1 MKKILTLI
9 AISAISIS
17 AADAAQLAMGK
28 SDGFGDFT
36 HDGAS
41 YAFAGN
47 WAGSGPVLDIAVV
60 SGGMH
65 VIRST
70 GLTYYSYDGSTL
82 TAGGSYGWGADT
94 ARAVGVAS
102 DGTVFAGGSTGF
114 GAFNYSAG
122 AYSVDAWFAND
133 TYSIGV
139 DGNDHIHVQQSDGL
153 SAWTHAPGVLSN
165 TAWDA
170 GWGTSGSDIIGAL
183 EIDSSGMLHVGKSD
197 GLGNLTYNGSA
208 YAFAGGWSA
217 GAGITDISIDEA
229 SGQIWATQSDGVQ
242 VVDQSTYALDA
253 WGGQAGGF
261 ATVLVDSDGNAHLG
275 KSDGMGSY
283 DISGANVVWD
293 GSSWYAAADV
303 TEIVEVIPEPATLGL
318 FGLGALAVYIRRKF
332 VA

>member
-9 AISAISIS
+9 AISAIAIS
-17 AADAAQLAMGK
+17 AVEASQLAMGK
-28 SDGFGDFT
+28 NDGFGDFT
-36 HDGAS
+36 HDGAN

-70 GLTYYSYDGSTL
+70 GLTYYSYDGTTL

-153 SAWTHAPGVLSN
+153 SGWTHAPGALN
-165 TAWDA
+165 LTAWDG
-170 GWGTSGSDIIGAL
+170 GWGTSGSDILGAL
-183 EIDSSGMLHVGKSD
+183 EIDSGGTLHVGKSD
-197 GLGNLTYNGSA
+197 GLGSLTYNGSA
-208 YAFAGGWSA
+208 YAFTGGWSA
-217 GAGITDISIDEA
+217 GAGITDISIDET
-229 SGQIWATQSDGVQ
+229 SGQVWAAQGDGVQ
-242 VVDQSTYALDA
+242 VVDQSSYALLA
-253 WGGQAGGF
+253 YGGF
-261 ATVLVDSDGNAHLG
+261 GSINAVLVDSDGNAHLG
-275 KSDGMGSY
+275 KSDGMLSV
-283 DISGANVVWD
+283 D
-293 GSSWYAAADV
+293 
-303 TEIVEVIPEPATLGL
+303 
-318 FGLGALAVYIRRKF
+318 
-332 VA
+332 

>member
-9 AISAISIS
+9 AVSALAVS
-17 AADAAQLAMGK
+17 AVEASQLMMGK

-36 HDGAS
+36 HDGAN

-47 WAGSGPVLDIAVV
+47 WTGNGPVVDIAVV

-70 GLTYYSYDGSTL
+70 GLTYYSYDGTTL

-122 AYSVDAWFAND
+122 AYSVDAWYAND

-153 SAWTHAPGVLSN
+153 GAWTHAPGTLSN
-165 TAWDA
+165 TAWDG
-170 GWGTSGSDIIGAL
+170 GWGATTGTGAL

-217 GAGITDISIDEA
+217 GAGITAISIDET
-229 SGQIWATQSDGVQ
+229 SGQVWAAQGDGVQ
-242 VVDQSTYALDA
+242 VVNQSSYALLA
-253 WGGQAGGF
+253 YGGF
-261 ATVLVDSDGNAHLG
+261 AGGIDAVLVDSDGNAHLG
-275 KSDGMGSY
+275 KSDGMMSVDIVGSDVLY
-283 DISGANVVWD
+283 D
-293 GSSWYAAADV
+293 GSSWYAGTAV

-318 FGLGALAVYIRRKF
+318 VALFGGAIVAIRKKLMI
-332 VA
+332 